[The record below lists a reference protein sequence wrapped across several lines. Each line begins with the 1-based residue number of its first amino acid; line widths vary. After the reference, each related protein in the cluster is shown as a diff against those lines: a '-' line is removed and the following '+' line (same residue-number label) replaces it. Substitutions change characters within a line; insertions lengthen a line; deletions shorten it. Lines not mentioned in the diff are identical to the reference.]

1 MIHQIKASYLE
12 KKNHDNNSQQKLYVS
27 YNQPKQL
34 MEKDIENEEGIEN
47 KQKIANSL
55 DKDHFNNMGH
65 ISQQNLPEKRVVK
78 KEKSLKKEE
87 KEDSPP
93 NINEEE
99 ESDGYYIEDLNAICE
114 KKINKKIAHFKS
126 EENIEK
132 NNNYERIVENN
143 KKNNNL
149 NKTFSDNT
157 KGTNIK
163 ENLNNSHIQS
173 FFYLTTKHLEEE
185 LKPILSYYSNFK
197 NSHNYIP
204 KFTLKFDYN
213 ENNINSKGQNNII
226 SKNNESIQNE
236 SLNFDINPNK
246 IFEVNKQ
253 INIDKNN
260 NEKINESIFN
270 NNNESDIE
278 TNIINNYDDIVNKN
292 KKLSNSID
300 KHIFSNIDSRKFYTN
315 TIQNHLSIPHTY
327 YGYLRLNT
335 NYRMHNKN
343 YEQMNFINTNG
354 QFNGKIPRNSNNMR
368 SNIIYN
374 KNYYNRNYTNLI
386 NKTNKNKDPIKDV
399 EINIEQNEIEPLT
412 GNMLN
417 TNHIDN
423 LTPDNYIIKM
433 FNRLGWICCI
443 CRNFNFEKRRK
454 CNRCQAIK
462 LPKTKKEILK
472 DIKKSER
479 KTRKRKSD
487 WLCPNCQNINYSF
500 RENCNICKI
509 ERKEDFLS
517 IFYRPNQIINYNN
530 RRKMLI
536 NKFGKI

>member
-87 KEDSPP
+87 KKDSPP

-132 NNNYERIVENN
+132 NNNYERIVEKNN

-270 NNNESDIE
+270 NNNESDIK
-278 TNIINNYDDIVNKN
+278 TNIINNYDDIVNNSKNENKINFGEQNQKKEKMNLEKKNINNIKSFVPKKSFKNIDENQN

-343 YEQMNFINTNG
+343 YEQMSFINTNG

-368 SNIIYN
+368 SNIIY
-374 KNYYNRNYTNLI
+374 I
-386 NKTNKNKDPIKDV
+386 
-399 EINIEQNEIEPLT
+399 
-412 GNMLN
+412 
-417 TNHIDN
+417 
-423 LTPDNYIIKM
+423 
-433 FNRLGWICCI
+433 
-443 CRNFNFEKRRK
+443 
-454 CNRCQAIK
+454 
-462 LPKTKKEILK
+462 
-472 DIKKSER
+472 
-479 KTRKRKSD
+479 
-487 WLCPNCQNINYSF
+487 
-500 RENCNICKI
+500 
-509 ERKEDFLS
+509 
-517 IFYRPNQIINYNN
+517 
-530 RRKMLI
+530 
-536 NKFGKI
+536 